1 MTDVSEN
8 IIGKLIVK
16 YKKCE
21 SYYIESCV
29 YVPYISLSVQFTC
42 TFLIIFC
49 ILYYSILW

>member
-21 SYYIESCV
+21 SYYIEAAFM
-29 YVPYISLSVQFTC
+29 YISLSVQFTC

-49 ILYYSILW
+49 IIYYSTLW